1 MKNNEKKQVN
11 IDNIETK
18 SKEEIVSFLLSSQEE
33 SLKKDKEIE
42 YLNNDLKLAKEI
54 IKQLQSKLYGQKSE
68 KTEHMQGQLS
78 LLFDEVEITADEDIL
93 EVPEE
98 DEETITYSRKKGR
111 KKLSESNPD
120 LEVKVVEHPIL
131 TCLEEGYEEV
141 GTKEIEKLIY
151 IPAELYIQK
160 DIYPVYRKE
169 LEDGTDDFK
178 TLYKGNEFIKKS
190 NASPRLVAS
199 ILNDKYAKSLPLYR
213 IEESFKNIGANI
225 SRQTMSNWVM
235 KTSDIYL
242 KPLYELMKEDLIK
255 KDIIHADETTVQVLN
270 HQDGSTNIKSY
281 MWLYRSGSRDDKII
295 IYEYQSGRASHFPE
309 EFLKDF
315 NGYLQTDGYAA
326 YKNIEDAIQ
335 VGCLAHGRRK
345 IKEAI
350 QVMKNKTEG
359 TQIASQ
365 IFKTINM
372 IFNEDKRIQKNN
384 YDLAMIQK
392 EREAKLLPLFEQF
405 KAQLIEAQS
414 KILPNSTL
422 GRAITYNLNQFESF
436 KNVLKDPRLEL
447 TNNIAERAIKPFVIG
462 RKNWLFSNTTTGAKH
477 SAISYSII
485 QSAKDNGL
493 KVEDYLTYVFEEM
506 SQNNFTNEQLK
517 SLLPHSKDLPSN
529 LYSRKQRK
537 G

>member
-1 MKNNEKKQVN
+1 
-11 IDNIETK
+11 
-18 SKEEIVSFLLSSQEE
+18 
-33 SLKKDKEIE
+33 
-42 YLNNDLKLAKEI
+42 
-54 IKQLQSKLYGQKSE
+54 
-68 KTEHMQGQLS
+68 
-78 LLFDEVEITADEDIL
+78 
-93 EVPEE
+93 
-98 DEETITYSRKKGR
+98 
-111 KKLSESNPD
+111 
-120 LEVKVVEHPIL
+120 
-131 TCLEEGYEEV
+131 
-141 GTKEIEKLIY
+141 
-151 IPAELYIQK
+151 
-160 DIYPVYRKE
+160 
-169 LEDGTDDFK
+169 
-178 TLYKGNEFIKKS
+178 
-190 NASPRLVAS
+190 
-199 ILNDKYAKSLPLYR
+199 
-213 IEESFKNIGANI
+213 
-225 SRQTMSNWVM
+225 
-235 KTSDIYL
+235 
-242 KPLYELMKEDLIK
+242 
-255 KDIIHADETTVQVLN
+255 
-270 HQDGSTNIKSY
+270 
-281 MWLYRSGSRDDKII
+281 
-295 IYEYQSGRASHFPE
+295 
-309 EFLKDF
+309 
-315 NGYLQTDGYAA
+315 
-326 YKNIEDAIQ
+326 
-335 VGCLAHGRRK
+335 
-345 IKEAI
+345 
-350 QVMKNKTEG
+350 MKNKTEG